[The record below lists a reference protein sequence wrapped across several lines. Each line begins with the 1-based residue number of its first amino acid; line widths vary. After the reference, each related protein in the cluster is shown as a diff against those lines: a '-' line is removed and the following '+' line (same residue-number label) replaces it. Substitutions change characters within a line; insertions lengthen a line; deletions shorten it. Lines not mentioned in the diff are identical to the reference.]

1 MLSFV
6 STGRI
11 GLAVF
16 AAIALQACQTP
27 PPPAPPPAPAP
38 VAVYTGPTLPIEQ
51 SDRGVQIFLPS
62 AALFET
68 GKSDLN
74 VAESEAYLRRV
85 TQLLNTKTVNKIQ
98 LEGHTDTVGSAAS
111 NQTLSEA
118 RAKSVREA
126 LVKLGIA
133 PERISTA
140 GYAFNR
146 PVASNATEEGRKL
159 NRRVELLIVDEKVE
173 NITRGEPANAF
184 ESAWAN
190 LKKMIDQGLV
200 KPVEA
205 KP

>member
-1 MLSFV
+1 MRSI
-6 STGRI
+6 SSASRI
-11 GLAVF
+11 GLTLF
-16 AAIALQACQTP
+16 SAIALQACQTP

-74 VAESEAYLRRV
+74 VTESEAYLRRV

>member
-1 MLSFV
+1 MLPFV

-16 AAIALQACQTP
+16 AAVALQACQTP

-74 VAESEAYLRRV
+74 VTKSEAYLRRV

-98 LEGHTDTVGSAAS
+98 LEGHTDTVGSATT
-111 NQTLSEA
+111 NQALSEA

-200 KPVEA
+200 KPVET

>member
-1 MLSFV
+1 MLPFV

-16 AAIALQACQTP
+16 AAVALQACQTP

-74 VAESEAYLRRV
+74 VTESEAYLRRV

-98 LEGHTDTVGSAAS
+98 LEGHTDTVGSATT
-111 NQTLSEA
+111 NQALSEA

>member
-1 MLSFV
+1 M
-6 STGRI
+6 
-11 GLAVF
+11 
-16 AAIALQACQTP
+16 
-27 PPPAPPPAPAP
+27 
-38 VAVYTGPTLPIEQ
+38 
-51 SDRGVQIFLPS
+51 
-62 AALFET
+62 
-68 GKSDLN
+68 
-74 VAESEAYLRRV
+74 
-85 TQLLNTKTVNKIQ
+85 
-98 LEGHTDTVGSAAS
+98 
-111 NQTLSEA
+111 
-118 RAKSVREA
+118 REA

>member
-16 AAIALQACQTP
+16 AAVALQACQTP

>member
-1 MLSFV
+1 MLPFV

-16 AAIALQACQTP
+16 AAVALQACQTP

-74 VAESEAYLRRV
+74 VTKSEAYLRRV

>member
-1 MLSFV
+1 MRSI
-6 STGRI
+6 SSASRI
-11 GLAVF
+11 GLTLF
-16 AAIALQACQTP
+16 SAIALQACQTP

-111 NQTLSEA
+111 NQALSEA

>member
-1 MLSFV
+1 MLPFV

-16 AAIALQACQTP
+16 AAVALQACQTP

>member
-1 MLSFV
+1 MRSI
-6 STGRI
+6 SSASRI
-11 GLAVF
+11 GLTLF
-16 AAIALQACQTP
+16 SAIALQACQTP

-85 TQLLNTKTVNKIQ
+85 TQILNTKTVNKIQ

>member
-1 MLSFV
+1 MRSI
-6 STGRI
+6 SSASRI
-11 GLAVF
+11 GLTLF
-16 AAIALQACQTP
+16 SAIALQACQTP

>member
-1 MLSFV
+1 MRSI
-6 STGRI
+6 SSASRI
-11 GLAVF
+11 GLTLF
-16 AAIALQACQTP
+16 SAIALQACQTP

-200 KPVEA
+200 KPVET

>member
-1 MLSFV
+1 MLPFV

-16 AAIALQACQTP
+16 AAVALQACQTP

-74 VAESEAYLRRV
+74 VTKSEAYLRRV

-98 LEGHTDTVGSAAS
+98 LEGHTDTVGSATT
-111 NQTLSEA
+111 NQALSEA

>member
-1 MLSFV
+1 MRSI
-6 STGRI
+6 SSASRI
-11 GLAVF
+11 GLTLF
-16 AAIALQACQTP
+16 SAIALQACQTP
-27 PPPAPPPAPAP
+27 APPAPPPAPAP

>member
-1 MLSFV
+1 MLPFV

-16 AAIALQACQTP
+16 AAVALQACQTP

-74 VAESEAYLRRV
+74 VTESEAYLRRV

-98 LEGHTDTVGSAAS
+98 LEGHTDTVGSATT
-111 NQTLSEA
+111 NQALSEA

-200 KPVEA
+200 KPVET

>member
-1 MLSFV
+1 MLPFV

-16 AAIALQACQTP
+16 AAVALQACQTP

-85 TQLLNTKTVNKIQ
+85 TQILNTKTVNKIQ

>member
-1 MLSFV
+1 MLPFV

-16 AAIALQACQTP
+16 AAVALQACQTP

-51 SDRGVQIFLPS
+51 SDRGVQICLPS

>member
-1 MLSFV
+1 MRSI
-6 STGRI
+6 SSASRI
-11 GLAVF
+11 GLTLF
-16 AAIALQACQTP
+16 SAIALQACQTP
-27 PPPAPPPAPAP
+27 PPPAPSPAPAP

-98 LEGHTDTVGSAAS
+98 LEGHTDTVGSAAT

>member
-1 MLSFV
+1 MLPFV

-16 AAIALQACQTP
+16 AAVALQACQTP
-27 PPPAPPPAPAP
+27 PPPAPSPAPAP

-74 VAESEAYLRRV
+74 VTKSEAYLRRV

-98 LEGHTDTVGSAAS
+98 LEGHTDTVGSATT
-111 NQTLSEA
+111 NQALSEA

>member
-1 MLSFV
+1 MRSI
-6 STGRI
+6 SSASRI
-11 GLAVF
+11 GLTLF
-16 AAIALQACQTP
+16 SAIALQACQTP

-38 VAVYTGPTLPIEQ
+38 FAVYTGPTLPIEQ

>member
-1 MLSFV
+1 MLPFV

-16 AAIALQACQTP
+16 AAVALQACQTP
-27 PPPAPPPAPAP
+27 PPPAPSPAPAP

-74 VAESEAYLRRV
+74 VTKSEAYLRRV

>member
-1 MLSFV
+1 MLPFV

-16 AAIALQACQTP
+16 AAVALQACQTP
-27 PPPAPPPAPAP
+27 PPPAPSPAPAP

>member
-1 MLSFV
+1 MRSI
-6 STGRI
+6 SSASRI
-11 GLAVF
+11 CLTLF
-16 AAIALQACQTP
+16 SAIALQACQTP

-98 LEGHTDTVGSAAS
+98 LEGHTDTVGSAAT
-111 NQTLSEA
+111 NQPLSEA

>member
-1 MLSFV
+1 MRSI
-6 STGRI
+6 SSASRI
-11 GLAVF
+11 GLTLF
-16 AAIALQACQTP
+16 SAIALQACQTP

-74 VAESEAYLRRV
+74 VTKSEAYLRRV

>member
-1 MLSFV
+1 MRSI
-6 STGRI
+6 SSASRI
-11 GLAVF
+11 GLTLF
-16 AAIALQACQTP
+16 SAIALQACQTP

-200 KPVEA
+200 NPVEA

>member
-1 MLSFV
+1 MLPFV

-16 AAIALQACQTP
+16 AAVALQACQTP
-27 PPPAPPPAPAP
+27 PPPAPSPAPAP

-74 VAESEAYLRRV
+74 VTKSEAYLRRV

-98 LEGHTDTVGSAAS
+98 LEGHTDTVGSATT
-111 NQTLSEA
+111 NQALSEA

-200 KPVEA
+200 KPVET